1 MKLYTVFDFQ
11 ILQGGGGAVTVNA
24 SLANVTV
31 IGFGKTL
38 VAKNSVDPVT
48 HDFHT
53 ELKLPRL
60 RIDGK
65 YEMFGKI
72 LVIPL
77 QGRGN
82 CWFDAR
88 KYTLFI
94 LIKSMISHFVLLI
107 TYVFKIF

>member
-1 MKLYTVFDFQ
+1 M
-11 ILQGGGGAVTVNA
+11 TVNA

-31 IGFGKTL
+31 VGFGKTL
-38 VAKNSVDPVT
+38 VAKNTVDPVN

-77 QGRGN
+77 QGRGS
-82 CWFDAR
+82 CWFDA
-88 KYTLFI
+88 
-94 LIKSMISHFVLLI
+94 SE
-107 TYVFKIF
+107 